1 MALMFDIKHK
11 QECFYRYVLSLE
23 KGEMLRFLERHA
35 KIHGQEKAD
44 ALKQQLREYHQK
56 NK

>member
-1 MALMFDIKHK
+1 MFDIKYK

-23 KGEMLRFLERHA
+23 KGEMLRFLDRHA
-35 KIHGQEKAD
+35 KIHGQEKAE

-56 NK
+56 NR